1 MSPLMLTLVAAVEAY
16 DRAREYVDRVSC
28 WELRDMIV
36 LSELGRSRRDR
47 SLTKLEKD
55 MAAVVV
61 QVV

>member
-1 MSPLMLTLVAAVEAY
+1 
-16 DRAREYVDRVSC
+16 
-28 WELRDMIV
+28 MIV

-55 MAAVVV
+55 MTAVVV